1 MKKEINQ
8 SINKT
13 VSEGAKCLKKIKHS
27 NVIER
32 DSGIERDSDTAL
44 CWLASREGLLEQV
57 AFGPRPK

>member
-1 MKKEINQ
+1 M
-8 SINKT
+8 
-13 VSEGAKCLKKIKHS
+13 KKIKHS